1 MRKKIR
7 GIVVLLLVISLLT
20 GCAKCIDVQTSE
32 VEVTIT
38 DVYHHSS
45 YTTMQYSAATK
56 TMMPH
61 THPAVYRVTVTYNG
75 ADYYFHGA
83 ATYKRCKNKLGE
95 QIPAVLET
103 RLYDDGTERYNIVSI
118 K

>member
-7 GIVVLLLVISLLT
+7 GIVALLLVISFLA
-20 GCAKCIDVQTSE
+20 GCTKCIDVQTSE

-38 DVYHHSS
+38 DVYHHGS
-45 YTTMQYSAATK
+45 YTTMQYNAAIK
-56 TMMPH
+56 VMMPH
-61 THPAVYRVTVTYNG
+61 IHPAVYRVTVSYNG
-75 ADYYFHGA
+75 ADYYFYDS
-83 ATYKRCKNKLGE
+83 ATYERCKNSLGE

-103 RLYDDGTERYNIVSI
+103 RLYNNGTERYNIVSI